1 MPPGQRRL
9 GRGAGLRLH
18 HPDGAGHPCGP
29 RRVRAVLLRQPQP
42 GDEERQGR
50 AQEAGA
56 LQRLA
61 PFGVKKNGR
70 AIPVP
75 DPATY
80 PGLLLAFEAAA
91 AGKSDREV
99 ATLLN
104 DRGYRTTGNRGSN
117 PFSKDT
123 VRPLLQNRF
132 YLGELPDGEGGWV
145 DGAHEALLDDAL
157 FTAAQESRQRRA
169 SNPLPVQRGTL
180 HIHQDHGRARAY
192 CYRDRQAARCGQRS
206 TFLSVYE
213 EQIAAHLATFTIP
226 VDYRD
231 QLLAAQ
237 ASLHTAADE
246 TTAQRKRLETQRAN
260 ALVLFELGDMSKAD
274 YLARR
279 ERL

>member
-1 MPPGQRRL
+1 VEQGFDFTTPMGQVIL
-9 GRGAGLRLH
+9 
-18 HPDGAGHPCGP
+18 
-29 RRVRAVLLRQPQP
+29 AVLAAFAQYYSDNLSQETKK
-42 GDEERQGR
+42 GKVERKKQGLYN
-50 AQEAGA
+50 GG
-56 LQRLA
+56 L

-80 PGLLLAFEAAA
+80 PGLLLAFEAATE
-91 AGKSDREV
+91 GKSDREV

-145 DGAHEALLDDAL
+145 DGAHAALLDDAL
-157 FTAAQESRQRRA
+157 FAAAQESRRRRA
-169 SNPLPVQRGTL
+169 SNPLPVRRGAQVYSLSGLLRCHYCGGTR
-180 HIHQDHGRARAY
+180 HIHQDHNKARAY

-226 VDYRD
+226 VDYRE
-231 QLLAAQ
+231 QRLAAQ

-260 ALVLFELGDMSKAD
+260 ALVLFELGDI
-274 YLARR
+274 
-279 ERL
+279 E